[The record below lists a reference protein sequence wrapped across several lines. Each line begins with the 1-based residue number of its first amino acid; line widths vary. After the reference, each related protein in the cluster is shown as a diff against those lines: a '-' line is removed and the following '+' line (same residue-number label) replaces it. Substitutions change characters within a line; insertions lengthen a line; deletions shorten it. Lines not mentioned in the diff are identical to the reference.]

1 MKTTNDGARINSV
14 SEITNRVKDA
24 LESDMSLRS
33 VLVRG
38 EISNYT
44 RRAGRFGTDYLYFT
58 LKDAK
63 TQLSC
68 VMFEG
73 TDEMEFEPGDGMSV
87 VCEGMITVYPAY
99 GRYQLKCY
107 SMSEDGEGAAKAAL
121 EALKAKLLDEGIFSQ
136 KRSRPTFPK
145 KIAVIT
151 SPTGA
156 AVQDIKNVI
165 SRRYPVTELCVI
177 PAYVQGANAVP
188 SVIEGLHTAQA
199 VGADLIIFGRGGGSS
214 EDLDCFNSEELA
226 RAIYASEIP
235 TISAVGH
242 ETDTTIADL
251 AADMRAPT
259 PSAAAELAVP
269 DISTLKGEIDALYLR
284 AASLMRQ
291 GLRNRELV
299 LSSLAKD
306 VRLRS
311 PRARIAAWE
320 SRLNSLSADISA
332 KTRQRLASAESS
344 LMIRAQSISA
354 MNPLGVLSRGYS
366 VTTKDGKAV
375 KSSEELKTGDM
386 VDIKFNKGSAA
397 AKVTELLHGTNRVFA
412 DNSPK

>member
-1 MKTTNDGARINSV
+1 MKTVNDTVRINSV
-14 SEITNRVKDA
+14 SEITEKIKDT
-24 LESDMSLRS
+24 LEDNMMLRS
-33 VLVRG
+33 VYVRG
-38 EISNYT
+38 EISNFT
-44 RRAGRFGTDYLYFT
+44 RRPGRFGTDYLYFT

-73 TDEMEFEPGDGMSV
+73 VDDLEIEPENGMSV

-107 SMSEDGEGAAKAAL
+107 AMSEDGEGAAAAAL
-121 EALKAKLLDEGIFSQ
+121 EALKAKLLDEGLFEQ
-136 KRSRPTFPK
+136 KRERPRYPK

-165 SRRYPVTELCVI
+165 SRRYPVTELCII
-177 PAYVQGANAVP
+177 PAYVQGVNAVP
-188 SVIEGLHTAQA
+188 SLVEGLQRAQN

-214 EDLDCFNSEELA
+214 EDLDCFNSEALA

-242 ETDTTIADL
+242 EIDTTIADL
-251 AADMRAPT
+251 VADMRAPT

-269 DISTLKGEIDALYLR
+269 DIGTLVSEIDALKSR
-284 AASLMRQ
+284 SAAAMSRKLSDC
-291 GLRNRELV
+291 GKEL
-299 LSSLAKD
+299 SGLAKD
-306 VRLRS
+306 VQLRS

-320 SRLNSLSADISA
+320 A
-332 KTRQRLASAESS
+332 RLASLQAAMSND
-344 LMIRAQSISA
+344 IRRRLEKDEHELVRTAQSISDL
-354 MNPLGVLSRGYS
+354 NPLAVLSRGYAVAS
-366 VTTKDGKAV
+366 KGGKAV
-375 KSSEELKTGDM
+375 KSAEELKIGD
-386 VDIKFNKGSAA
+386 VIDVRLDKGGVSAEV
-397 AKVTELLHGTNRVFA
+397 KKIEG
-412 DNSPK
+412 

>member
-1 MKTTNDGARINSV
+1 MKTKNDTSRINSV
-14 SEITNRVKDA
+14 SDITLKIKDA
-24 LESDMSLRS
+24 LEGDMSLRS
-33 VLVRG
+33 VYVRG
-38 EISNYT
+38 EISNLT
-44 RRAGRFGTDYLYFT
+44 RRGGRFGSDYLYFT
-58 LKDAK
+58 LKDEK

-73 TDEMEFEPGDGMSV
+73 VDELELEPADGMSV

-107 SMSEDGEGAAKAAL
+107 AMSEDGAGASAAAL
-121 EALKAKLLDEGIFSQ
+121 EALKAKLLDEGLFEQ
-136 KRSRPTFPK
+136 KRERPAFPK

-177 PAYVQGANAVP
+177 PAYVQGENAVP
-188 SVIEGLHTAQA
+188 SLIKGLQRAQS
-199 VGADLIIFGRGGGSS
+199 VGADLVIFGRGGGSS
-214 EDLDCFNSEELA
+214 EDLGCFNSEALA
-226 RAIYASEIP
+226 RAIYASKVP

-269 DISTLKGEIDALYLR
+269 DISVLKNGIEALYKR
-284 AASLMRQ
+284 TEATMRRRFYD
-291 GLRNRELV
+291 LERE
-299 LSSLAKD
+299 LSSLEKD

-320 SRLNSLSADISA
+320 ARLQGLETAVSSGIRR
-332 KTRQRLASAESS
+332 KLAAAESS
-344 LMIRAQSISA
+344 LAVKAQSISA
-354 MNPLGVLSRGYS
+354 MDPLGVLSRGYS
-366 VTTKDGKAV
+366 VTTKNGRAV
-375 KSSEELKTGDM
+375 KSADELNVGDM
-386 VDIKFNKGSAA
+386 IDVRLEKGEVSAEIKNK
-397 AKVTELLHGTNRVFA
+397 KEV
-412 DNSPK
+412 

>member
-1 MKTTNDGARINSV
+1 MKTVNDTMRINSV
-14 SEITNRVKDA
+14 SEITEMIKDT
-24 LESDMSLRS
+24 LEDNMTLRS
-33 VLVRG
+33 VYVRG
-38 EISNYT
+38 EISNFT
-44 RRAGRFGTDYLYFT
+44 RRPGRFGTDYLYFT

-73 TDEMEFEPGDGMSV
+73 VDELEIEPENGMSV

-107 SMSEDGEGAAKAAL
+107 AMSEDGAGASAAAL
-121 EALKAKLLDEGIFSQ
+121 EALKAKLLDEGLFSQ
-136 KRSRPTFPK
+136 KRERPRYPK

-165 SRRYPVTELCVI
+165 SRRYPVTELCII
-177 PAYVQGANAVP
+177 PAYVQGVNAVP
-188 SVIEGLHTAQA
+188 SLVEGLQRAQN

-214 EDLDCFNSEELA
+214 EDLDCFNSEALA

-242 ETDTTIADL
+242 EVDTTIADL
-251 AADMRAPT
+251 VADMRAPT

-269 DISTLKGEIDALYLR
+269 DIGTLVSEIEALKSR
-284 AASLMRQ
+284 SASAMSRKLSDCEK
-291 GLRNRELV
+291 EL
-299 LSSLAKD
+299 SGLAKD
-306 VRLRS
+306 IQLRS

-320 SRLNSLSADISA
+320 A
-332 KTRQRLASAESS
+332 QLASLQTAMSNNIHRRLEKDEHE
-344 LMIRAQSISA
+344 LMITAQSVSNL
-354 MNPLGVLSRGYS
+354 NPLAVLSRGYA
-366 VTTKDGKAV
+366 VATKDGKAV
-375 KSSEELKTGDM
+375 KSAEELKVGD
-386 VDIKFNKGSAA
+386 VIDVKLNKGGVSAEV
-397 AKVTELLHGTNRVFA
+397 KNTEV
-412 DNSPK
+412 